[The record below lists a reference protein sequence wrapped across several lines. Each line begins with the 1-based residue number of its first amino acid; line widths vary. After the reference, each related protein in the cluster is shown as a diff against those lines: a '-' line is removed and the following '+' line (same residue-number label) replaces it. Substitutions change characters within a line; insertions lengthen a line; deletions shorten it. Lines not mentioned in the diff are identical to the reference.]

1 MRKLPL
7 VLMLLV
13 LVAPFA
19 VSLVLLDNKQSIGDK
34 ARGEWLDRTYYV
46 DVNKDNSWQLLWR
59 EQDCLP
65 NCESWVNL
73 MQRVKMA
80 LGKNQDKLQLASTNL
95 EPLANLQSGL
105 FIANPKGLV
114 LLSYQASEDGAYNL
128 LKDLKVLLKHN
139 GN

>member
-7 VLMLLV
+7 ILMLLV

-19 VSLVLLDNKQSIGDK
+19 VSLALLDNKHSIGDK
-34 ARGEWLDRTYYV
+34 ARGEWLNSTYYV
-46 DVNKDNSWQLLWR
+46 DTSEDKSWQLLWR
-59 EQDCLP
+59 EQDCKP
-65 NCESWVNL
+65 GCESWVNL

-80 LGKNQDKLQLASTNL
+80 LGKNQDKLHIAQTQLP
-95 EPLANLQSGL
+95 PLTEMQSGL

-114 LLSYQASEDGAYNL
+114 LLSYHASEDGAYNL